1 MIFLILSFFS
11 MKTSLFRF
19 FVELLNLLK
28 LDDQGR
34 IIFMQGVVMFLKLG
48 DQAANIIL
56 GPFHLKIRGVQ
67 L

>member
-1 MIFLILSFFS
+1 